1 MFKKLSKNEK
11 VFIAGANGM
20 VGKSIRKKFLEYNFS
35 SKNNFEILDPPRKEL
50 NLEDYNKVSNWFKK
64 NKPSI
69 VIISAAKVGGIY
81 ANKNMPYDFL
91 LRNLKIQN
99 NIIEILFKY
108 SVKRLLFLGSSCI
121 YPKYAEQPINEESL
135 LTGTLESTNEY
146 YALAKI
152 SGIKLCE
159 ALIKQHSFDA
169 ICLMPTNLYGPGDNY
184 NINNSHVLPA
194 FIRKF
199 SEGKEKKFEK
209 VTCWGT
215 GKPLREFLFVDDL
228 ANAVIFALENWYP
241 QEKNSNNFFEKIY
254 WLNVGSED
262 EISIKDLAFKI
273 SKIIGYEGKILWDKE
288 KPDGTPRK
296 KLNTKRINMLGWYP
310 KTSLDEGLKITI
322 EDYQKSLLNNSLRL

>member
-1 MFKKLSKNEK
+1 MFKKLGKNEK
-11 VFIAGANGM
+11 IFIAGANGM
-20 VGKSIRKKFLEYNFS
+20 VGKSIQKKFLEYNLS
-35 SKNNFEILDPPRKEL
+35 SKNNFKILAPCRKEL
-50 NLEDYNKVSNWFKK
+50 NLEDHNEVTNWFKE

-81 ANKNMPYDFL
+81 ANKKMPYDFL

-99 NIIEILFKY
+99 NIIESAFKY
-108 SVKRLLFLGSSCI
+108 SVKRTLFLGSSCI
-121 YPKYAEQPINEESL
+121 YPKYAEQPISEESL
-135 LTGTLESTNEY
+135 LTGPLESTNEY

-159 ALIKQHSFDA
+159 SLIKQHSFDA

-184 NINNSHVLPA
+184 NTNNSHVLPA

-199 SEGKEKKFEK
+199 SEAKEKQFEK

-215 GKPLREFLFVDDL
+215 GKPLREFLFVEDL
-228 ANAVIFALENWYP
+228 ANAVIFALENWHP
-241 QEKNSNNFFEKIY
+241 QEKYSNNSLEKIF
-254 WLNVGSED
+254 WLNVGSGY

-273 SKIIGYEGKILWDKE
+273 SKIIGYEGKIIWDKE

-296 KLNTKRINMLGWYP
+296 ILNTKRINKLGWFS
-310 KTSLDEGLKITI
+310 KISIDDGLKITI
-322 EDYQKSLLNNSLRL
+322 KDYQKSLLNNSLRL